1 MNFPDFI
8 CRVGARI
15 LFALLLTGTAQAQP
29 AVGEMALPVRPTCL
43 TSPFGNRPAPGPNA
57 IGFHNGIDL
66 RAPAGGAVTAVADGR
81 VLGIDRRGAGGL
93 EIAVMHQGSAGPYV
107 ALYSHLG
114 ILAPA
119 FAQGRSV
126 VKRGERLARIGRT
139 GVTYGTHLFFEIKVA
154 GKPVDA
160 APLFP
165 IEPCPG
171 K

>member
-1 MNFPDFI
+1 M
-8 CRVGARI
+8 
-15 LFALLLTGTAQAQP
+15 LLTGAVQAQP
-29 AVGEMALPVRPTCL
+29 AVGEMALPVQPTCL
-43 TSPFGNRPAPGPNA
+43 TSPFGVRPAPGPNA

-81 VLGIDRRGAGGL
+81 VLGIDRKGAGGL
-93 EIAVMHQGSAGPYV
+93 QIAVLHQGAGGPYV

-119 FAQGRSV
+119 FAQGRNV

-154 GKPVDA
+154 GQPVDPT
-160 APLFP
+160 PLFP
-165 IEPCPG
+165 IAPCPG